1 MSGLQVAF
9 DVSQTGR
16 QKAGCGFYAAALIN
30 GLLASADDEE
40 FTLLSSF
47 GDFFHHPFQA
57 MAFSHWKRG
66 VQFGPRIV
74 RRKNASRFWANRG
87 KAHLYLDKFDIVH
100 SNNFWCPPWRLRG
113 LLIYTLY
120 DMSFSEHPE
129 WTTEANRIGCFTGV
143 LNAALKADWFV
154 AISKASKRSFLKHF
168 PHVNPDLVRVIYPA
182 SRFGQPGF
190 NQQPSQPKSQIF
202 KDGTPYFLSVGT
214 IEPRKNQAFL
224 LEAYNSYRGKGGAAF
239 PLVLAG
245 GKGWMMEDFDNH
257 IKSSPWSS
265 DIHLLGYVSDAE
277 LDWLYRNCLIN
288 LYPSHYEGFG
298 LPVLEGMGLGA
309 PVISSDSTSLPEIVG
324 EAGISLDPN
333 DLQAW
338 VGAMEV
344 LSTDASKRKQL
355 SEAGK
360 LRADTFNWQQSS
372 AQLLSLYEEAVAEA

>member
-1 MSGLQVAF
+1 MKIGF
-9 DVSQTGR
+9 DVSQTGPH
-16 QKAGCGFYAAALIN
+16 KAGCGFYAAALIE
-30 GLLASADDEE
+30 GLLASNSSNQ
-40 FTLLSSF
+40 FTLLTSF
-47 GDFFHHPFQA
+47 GDFYHDPS
-57 MAFSHWKRG
+57 MAVSFPHINKG
-66 VQFGPRIV
+66 VGYGPRHLQ
-74 RRKNASRFWANRG
+74 RNQAEAFWQNQQ
-87 KAHLYLDKFDIVH
+87 KTSHLLNSFDLIH
-100 SNNFWCPPWRLRG
+100 ANNFWCPSWSLNIPLV
-113 LLIYTLY
+113 YTLY

-129 WTTEANRIGCFTGV
+129 WTTEANRIGCLTGV

-154 AISKASKRSFLKHF
+154 AISKASKRAFLKHF
-168 PHVNPDLVRVIYPA
+168 PHVDRDRVRVIYPA

-224 LEAYNSYRGKGGAAF
+224 VEAYNIYRGKGGAAV

-245 GKGWMMEDFDNH
+245 GKGWMMEDFDKQ
-257 IKSSPWSS
+257 IESSPWSS

-324 EAGISLDPN
+324 EAGINLDPN

-338 VGAMEV
+338 VGAMEE
-344 LSTDASKRKQL
+344 LSTDATKREQL
-355 SEAGK
+355 SKAGK
-360 LRADTFNWQQSS
+360 LRAEIFNWQQSS
-372 AQLLSLYEEAVAEA
+372 AQLLSLYEEAAAEA

>member
-1 MSGLQVAF
+1 MKIGF
-9 DVSQTGR
+9 DVSQTGPN
-16 QKAGCGFYAAALIN
+16 KAGCGFYAAALIE
-30 GLLASADDEE
+30 GLLASNSSNQ
-40 FTLLSSF
+40 FTLLTSF
-47 GDFFHHPFQA
+47 GDFYHDPS
-57 MAFSHWKRG
+57 MAVSFPHIGKG
-66 VQFGPRIV
+66 VGYGPRHLQ
-74 RRKNASRFWANRG
+74 RNEAETFWQNQQKTSQLLNG
-87 KAHLYLDKFDIVH
+87 FDLIH
-100 SNNFWCPPWRLRG
+100 ANNFWCTSWSLNIPLV
-113 LLIYTLY
+113 YTLY

-265 DIHLLGYVSDAE
+265 DIHLLGYVSDTE

-360 LRADTFNWQQSS
+360 LRADSFNWQQSS
-372 AQLLSLYEEAVAEA
+372 AQLLSLYEEAASEA

>member
-1 MSGLQVAF
+1 MKIGF
-9 DVSQTGR
+9 DVSQTGPH
-16 QKAGCGFYAAALIN
+16 KAGCGFYAAALID
-30 GLLASADDEE
+30 GLLASNSNNQ
-40 FTLLSSF
+40 FTLLTSF
-47 GDFFHHPFQA
+47 GDFYHDPI
-57 MAFSHWKRG
+57 MAVSFPHIGKG
-66 VQFGPRIV
+66 VGYGPRHLQ
-74 RRKNASRFWANRG
+74 RNEAEAFWQNQQ
-87 KAHLYLDKFDIVH
+87 KTSQLLNSFDLIH
-100 SNNFWCPPWRLRG
+100 ANNFWCPSW
-113 LLIYTLY
+113 LLNIPLVYTLY

-143 LNAALKADWFV
+143 LNAALTADWFV

-168 PHVNPDLVRVIYPA
+168 PHVNPDRVRVIYPA

-190 NQQPSQPKSQIF
+190 NQQPSQPESQIF

-224 LEAYNSYRGKGGAAF
+224 LEAYNSYRGKGGAAV
-239 PLVLAG
+239 PLVLTG
-245 GKGWMMEDFDNH
+245 GKGWMMEDFDKH
-257 IKSSPWSS
+257 IQSSPWSS

-277 LDWLYRNCLIN
+277 LNWLYRNCIIN

-309 PVISSDSTSLPEIVG
+309 PVICSSNTSLPEIVG
-324 EAGISLDPN
+324 KAGISLDPN

-338 VGAMEV
+338 VGAMEM
-344 LSTDASKRKQL
+344 LSTDSPKRKQL

-360 LRADTFNWQQSS
+360 LRADNFNWQQSS

>member
-1 MSGLQVAF
+1 MNVCF
-9 DVSQTGR
+9 DVSQTGPH
-16 QKAGCGFYAAALIN
+16 KAGCGFYAAALID
-30 GLLASADDEE
+30 GLLASDSSNQ
-40 FTLLSSF
+40 FTLLTSF
-47 GDFFHHPFQA
+47 GDFYHDPS
-57 MAFSHWKRG
+57 MAVSFPHIGKG
-66 VQFGPRIV
+66 VGYGPRHLQ
-74 RRKNASRFWANRG
+74 RNEAKAFWQNQQ
-87 KAHLYLDKFDIVH
+87 KTSQLLNSFDVIH
-100 SNNFWCPPWRLRG
+100 ANNFWCPSWSLNKPLV
-113 LLIYTLY
+113 YTLY

-154 AISKASKRSFLKHF
+154 AISKASKRSFLRHF
-168 PHVNPDLVRVIYPA
+168 PHVNPDRVRVIYPA

-224 LEAYNSYRGKGGAAF
+224 LEAYNSYRGKGGAAV

-245 GKGWMMEDFDNH
+245 GKGWMMEDFDKH
-257 IKSSPWSS
+257 IHSSPWSS

-309 PVISSDSTSLPEIVG
+309 PIISSSSTSLPEIVG

-360 LRADTFNWQQSS
+360 LQADTFNWQQSS
-372 AQLLSLYEEAVAEA
+372 SQLLSLYEEAVAEA